1 MSEIKLDMHLK
12 QTVRVS
18 PQMLQA
24 TRILQM
30 NAQELHEYV
39 DQVMA
44 ENPLLDKAPE
54 HEGRQELQRLSQEVG
69 WLSGGGVRTGLPN
82 EAHCYSANGVREPA
96 LASLS
101 AFLSDQLDRR
111 ALHTPLR
118 ELCMYLVE
126 ALDEDGFLE
135 QADIDAA
142 EAMGVPNA
150 LLRQAVTTLQG
161 LEPAG
166 VAARSLQE
174 CLLLQLRR
182 MPQDTALAECI
193 VKDHLPLLGKKQWH
207 ALAERLSAPEEDVRC
222 AAALIRSLSPHP
234 WCGETAQPTP
244 PEYIIP
250 DVFVV
255 EQHGELQTIL
265 NDFYVPNVQINSY
278 YAALLTETEEQKT
291 RDFLRQKMQQA
302 QWLLTH
308 MEQRRKTLLRCAQLI
323 AEAHLPFFRGET
335 PYLVPLTQKEAA
347 ARLDMHASTVSRC
360 IRGKYLQC
368 RQGTFP
374 LQYFFPRPVDERG
387 CCSEQAVRTALARH
401 LRDEDPAHPLS
412 DRQLGLLLA
421 EEGFPAARRTVA
433 KYRQLLGIPPAYGR
447 KK

>member
-1 MSEIKLDMHLK
+1 MSEIKLDIHLK

-18 PQMLQA
+18 PHMLQSA
-24 TRILQM
+24 RILQM
-30 NAQELHEYV
+30 NAQELHEYA
-39 DQVMA
+39 DQVLV

-54 HEGRQELQRLSQEVG
+54 HETLRELQRLSQEVG
-69 WLSGGGVRTGLPN
+69 WLSGGGVRTGLSD
-82 EAHCYSANGVREPA
+82 EAQYHSEAGVREPA

-118 ELCMYLVE
+118 ELCGYLVE
-126 ALDEDGFLE
+126 ALDDDGFLE

-142 EAMGVPNA
+142 EAMGIPKA
-150 LLRQAVTTLQG
+150 LLQQAVTTLQG

-166 VAARSLQE
+166 VAARNLQE

-182 MPQDTALAECI
+182 MPEDTALAERI
-193 VKDHLPLLGKKQWH
+193 AEGFLPFLGKKQWH
-207 ALAERLSAPEEDVRC
+207 TLAERLSASEEDVRC
-222 AAALIRSLSPHP
+222 AAEQIFNLSPHP
-234 WCGETAQPTP
+234 WHEEAAQPTP

-255 EQHGELQTIL
+255 EQHDELQIIL
-265 NDFYVPNVQINSY
+265 NDFYAPHVQINSY
-278 YAALLTETEEQKT
+278 YAALLTETEDQET

-308 MEQRRKTLLRCAQLI
+308 MDQRRKTLLRCGQLI
-323 AEAHLPFFRGET
+323 MEAHLPFFRGET
-335 PYLVPLTQKEAA
+335 PFLVPLTQKEAA

-360 IRGKYLQC
+360 IQGKYLQC

-374 LQYFFPRPVDERG
+374 LQYFFPRPMDEQGR
-387 CCSEQAVRTALARH
+387 CSEQAVRTALARY
-401 LRDEDPAHPLS
+401 LRDEDPTHPLS
-412 DRQLGLLLA
+412 DKQLSQLLA
-421 EEGFPAARRTVA
+421 EEGFSAARRTVA

>member
-1 MSEIKLDMHLK
+1 MSEIKLDIHLK

-54 HEGRQELQRLSQEVG
+54 HESRQELQGLSQQVG
-69 WLSGGGVRTGLPN
+69 WLGSGGVYTGSHN
-82 EAHCYSANGVREPA
+82 EAQHPSEAGVWEPA
-96 LASLS
+96 LLSLS

-111 ALHTPLR
+111 ALHAPLR
-118 ELCMYLVE
+118 ELCGYLVE

-142 EAMGVPNA
+142 EAMGVPKA
-150 LLRQAVTTLQG
+150 LLRQAVATLQE

-234 WCGETAQPTP
+234 GRGETAQPTP

-255 EQHGELQTIL
+255 EQHGELQIVL
-265 NDFYVPNVQINSY
+265 NDFYVPHMRINSY
-278 YAALLTETEEQKT
+278 YATLLAETEEQET
-291 RDFLRQKMQQA
+291 REFLRQKMQQA

-335 PYLVPLTQKEAA
+335 ACLVPLTQKEAA
-347 ARLDMHASTVSRC
+347 ERLELHPSTLGRC

-374 LQYFFPRPVDERG
+374 LQYFFPRPVDKRG

-421 EEGFPAARRTVA
+421 EEGLPAARRTVA
-433 KYRQLLGIPPAYGR
+433 KYRRQMGIPPAYGR